1 MADEKMDDLEELE
14 KDLLKSTKSS
24 GGGSKRLAI
33 ILLIVVIVAAG
44 GYVGIK
50 YLPSLKKPPAEEVA
64 APPAPPPPPPPPVA
78 KEIEAPP
85 EKKAVTPV
93 PVPEVKE
100 APAVP
105 AAPSEKKYT
114 VQIGTYVLKS
124 SLDTVSKEVKE
135 KGFTPL
141 EMRGTS
147 NIASYRVEVGEFQN
161 AEEVR
166 NIVKKLIGNDIEV
179 KFKIVSKGIYTLS
192 AGIFYDKKRADDF
205 NDKLIEKGYPAKI
218 SDKKGETKVY
228 ILRIGDFKEYKEAK
242 ETRAKLMD
250 KGINSI
256 IVKH

>member
-14 KDLLKSTKSS
+14 KDLLKSAKSS
-24 GGGSKRLAI
+24 GGGSKKLAI
-33 ILLIVVIVAAG
+33 ILLIVIIIAGG

-64 APPAPPPPPPPPVA
+64 APPAAPPAA
-78 KEIEAPP
+78 KRAEAPP
-85 EKKAVTPV
+85 EEKAVTPA
-93 PVPEVKE
+93 PAPKIKE

-124 SLDTVSKEVKE
+124 SLDAASKEVKE
-135 KGFTPL
+135 KGFTPF
-141 EMRGTS
+141 EIRGTS

-166 NIVKKLIGNDIEV
+166 NIVKKLIGRDIEV

-192 AGIFYDKKRADDF
+192 AGIFYDKNRADEF
-205 NDKLIEKGYPAKI
+205 KDKLIEKGYPAKV
-218 SDKKGETKVY
+218 SDEKGKKKVY
-228 ILRIGDFKEYKEAK
+228 ILRLGDFKEYKEAK

-250 KGINSI
+250 KGINCI